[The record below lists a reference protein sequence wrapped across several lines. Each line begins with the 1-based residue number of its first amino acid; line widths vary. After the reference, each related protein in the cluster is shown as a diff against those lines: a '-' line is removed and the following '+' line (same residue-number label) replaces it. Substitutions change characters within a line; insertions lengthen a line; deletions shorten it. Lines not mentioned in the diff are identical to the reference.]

1 MKLSSVFL
9 AALAPI
15 AAFALPSPVE
25 EAAAAATQPSSPE
38 PKFDTGS
45 NTIEKRAS
53 RAVVVA
59 DGLRYRTCPRT
70 SCTAVGQYARGTEVT
85 LRCYTREGT
94 TVVNGDAYGLLQKIM
109 LLSMLT
115 TGQRL
120 GQARQR
126 ILGCLVQWR
135 LCLLVQ

>member
-94 TVVNGDAYGLLQKIM
+94 TVVNGDAGWGKLDNGYWVA
-109 LLSMLT
+109 LSNGDYVYWYSPLYP
-115 TGQRL
+115 
-120 GQARQR
+120 
-126 ILGCLVQWR
+126 C
-135 LCLLVQ
+135 